1 MKALTARRFGQRFR
15 AKKFTG
21 GFSYA
26 PIVDL
31 RALGVFVKLYP
42 LSLRCFSS
50 ESRSVAQCVKS
61 IAKIESIVFE
71 KARNV

>member
-15 AKKFTG
+15 AKKITG

-26 PIVDL
+26 PIVDF
-31 RALGVFVKLYP
+31 RALGIFVKLYP

-50 ESRSVAQCVKS
+50 ENRSAVEGVKN
-61 IAKIESIVFE
+61 IAKIESTVFE
-71 KARNV
+71 